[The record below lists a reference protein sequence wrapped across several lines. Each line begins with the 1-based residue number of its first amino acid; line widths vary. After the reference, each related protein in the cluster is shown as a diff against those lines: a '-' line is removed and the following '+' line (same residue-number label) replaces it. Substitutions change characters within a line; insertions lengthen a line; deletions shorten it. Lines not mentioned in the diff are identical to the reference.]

1 MIKKILV
8 GGIIGIFFLLL
19 IAMRIVQII
28 RMGWLLILFP
38 LLGAVLGVIVVL
50 LVLWILWR

>member
-50 LVLWILWR
+50 LVSWILWR